1 MLYVN
6 NNKVTVKHQTN
17 MSHSLH
23 TVTDSCNTSLENN
36 NYSILLKACGF
47 VIMTIKEALVDYLL
61 LFDVF
66 IRF

>member
-1 MLYVN
+1 
-6 NNKVTVKHQTN
+6 